1 MKNRYDSEQT
11 VNDIIDVAT
20 KLFTEKGFEKT
31 SIQDI
36 VNGLDGLTRGAIY
49 HHFDSKDEIMVAVI
63 RKRLPYANQ
72 YLIDRTDNRKS
83 AYENLRDIL
92 IQALS
97 ANSDENVSILTNNP
111 RIFMEVARAEIEIT
125 GPQLKM
131 LLDAANVEGSITISD
146 THHVSEVLVLMVSMW
161 YSRVLYPE
169 MDKMFDEKLCVL
181 KKVLEG
187 VGLNLLDTTTIDII
201 KRMRL
206 NNEKNI

>member
-169 MDKMFDEKLCVL
+169 TDKMFDEKLCVL